1 MIILAS
7 FPQQSPANTLV
18 AYMQANNIACSY
30 QAAEQQFQ
38 VILHNDADLDAAKQM
53 LLEFV
58 QNPNAK
64 KFQSF
69 AWQNA
74 TPAELGAGSVGFS
87 WRNGTAALFKSP
99 LAAAILLIA
108 LVIHG
113 LVFVFGQFE
122 LFDHLYFQPWSE
134 VVQNGEIWRL
144 ITPTL
149 MHFSALHIIFNLV
162 WWWILGLD
170 IEQKLGL
177 GMLLAIYLTTG
188 IISNLAQFWVSG
200 PNFGGLS
207 GVVYG
212 LFGFVWWMGW
222 LRPDKGLSLSK
233 PLIGFMLLWLVIGY
247 ADVLWI
253 NMANTAHLTGLISG
267 CVLALFYASLHR
279 KPLNG

>member
-1 MIILAS
+1 MIVLAA
-7 FPQQSPANTLV
+7 FPQKSPANTLV
-18 AYMQANNIACSY
+18 AYMQANNIACSC
-30 QAAEQQFQ
+30 QAQEQQFQ
-38 VILHNDADLDAAKQM
+38 VILHDDSDLEEAKQM

-69 AWQNA
+69 AWQIA
-74 TPAELGAGSVGFS
+74 APAELGAGNSHFS
-87 WRNGTAALFKSP
+87 LSNIANSLFKSP
-99 LAAAILLIA
+99 FAAAILLIA
-108 LVIHG
+108 LAIHG

-134 VVQNGEIWRL
+134 VMQSGEVWRL

-162 WWWILGLD
+162 WWWILGSD
-170 IEQKLGL
+170 IEHKLGL
-177 GMLLAIYLTTG
+177 GLLVAIYLITG
-188 IISNLAQFWVSG
+188 LLSNLAQFWVSG

-233 PLIGFMLLWLVIGY
+233 PLIGFMLLWLVIGF

-253 NMANTAHLTGLISG
+253 NMANTAHLTGLVSG
-267 CVLALFYASLHR
+267 CLLALLASR
-279 KPLNG
+279 VFAKV